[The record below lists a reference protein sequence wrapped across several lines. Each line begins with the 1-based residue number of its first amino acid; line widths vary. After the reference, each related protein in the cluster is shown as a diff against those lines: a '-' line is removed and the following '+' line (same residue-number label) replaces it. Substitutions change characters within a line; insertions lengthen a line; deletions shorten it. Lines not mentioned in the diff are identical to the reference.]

1 MSKPSSSKS
10 PAKSSTKSVVI
21 TARIDPETAA
31 LLDQVGAAQGRSR
44 SWLVAHAVKRMAK
57 EEAAYLAFIQDGLD
71 DIAAGRTVPHD
82 EVMAWV
88 AEKRAEIEALRVDRA
103 A

>member
-1 MSKPSSSKS
+1 MSKSSTSKS
-10 PAKSSTKSVVI
+10 PNKSVVI

-44 SWLVAHAVKRMAK
+44 SWLVANAVKRMAE
-57 EEAAYLAFIQDGLD
+57 EEAAYLAFIQEGLD
-71 DIAAGRTVPHD
+71 DIAAGRTVPHE

-88 AEKRAEIEALRVDRA
+88 TEKRAEIEALRVDRA

>member
-1 MSKPSSSKS
+1 MSTPTARKPSS
-10 PAKSSTKSVVI
+10 KSVVI

-31 LLDQVGAAQGRSR
+31 LLDKVGAAQGRSR
-44 SWLVAHAVKRMAK
+44 SWLVANAVKRMAE
-57 EEAAYLAFIQDGLD
+57 EEAAYLAFIQEGLD
-71 DIAAGRTVPHD
+71 DIAAGRTVPHE

-88 AEKRAEIEALRVDRA
+88 AEKRAEIESLRVDRA